1 MEIELVGGVSFSS
14 FKDFQVIIYD
24 KLPYLKSQLIMAL
37 IVCTK
42 YLSLGILNRVF
53 LN

>member
-1 MEIELVGGVSFSS
+1 MEIELVGGISFSS

-24 KLPYLKSQLIMAL
+24 KLPSLKSQLIRAL
-37 IVCTK
+37 IVSTK
-42 YLSLGILNRVF
+42 YLSLSILNHGF